1 MVFFKRA
8 KTKPEEA
15 KADRERIKKGR
26 DEERIKEY
34 TMKRKEQKINTREC
48 ERLSLERS

>member
-26 DEERIKEY
+26 KNKGIHHEE
-34 TMKRKEQKINTREC
+34 KRTKNKRE
-48 ERLSLERS
+48 RV